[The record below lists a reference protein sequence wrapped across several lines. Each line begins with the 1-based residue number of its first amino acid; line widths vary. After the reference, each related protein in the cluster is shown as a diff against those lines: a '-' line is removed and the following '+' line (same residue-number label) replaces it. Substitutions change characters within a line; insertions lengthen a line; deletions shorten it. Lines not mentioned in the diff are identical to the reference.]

1 MMVILNKSSI
11 FAANKQHFYMK
22 IEVSIGE
29 VVDKYTILIIKF
41 SKIKE
46 VAKLDNIQ
54 KELNYLIQVLREE
67 YSLITD
73 DNLTMGL
80 LEINKE
86 LWKIEDDIRDCE
98 RSKEFD
104 SKFIQLARSVYK
116 LNDKRAYIKKEINIK
131 YGSEFV
137 EEKSYQPY

>member
-1 MMVILNKSSI
+1 MVILNKSSI
-11 FAANKQHFYMK
+11 FVANKQHFYMK
-22 IEVSIGE
+22 IQVSIGE
-29 VVDKYTILIIKF
+29 VVDKYTILVIKF

-54 KELNYLIQVLREE
+54 KELNYIVQVLRED

-73 DNLTMGL
+73 DYLTKGL

-86 LWKIEDDIRDCE
+86 LWKIEDDVRDCE
-98 RSKEFD
+98 RSKDFGP
-104 SKFIQLARSVYK
+104 KFIQLARSVYK
-116 LNDKRAYIKKEINIK
+116 LNDKRAHIKKEINIK

>member
-1 MMVILNKSSI
+1 
-11 FAANKQHFYMK
+11 MK

-29 VVDKYTILIIKF
+29 VVDKYTILVIKF

-46 VAKLDNIQ
+46 VAKLENIQ
-54 KELNYLIQVLREE
+54 NELSYLVKVLRED

-73 DNLTMGL
+73 DYLTKGL

-98 RSKEFD
+98 RAKQFD
-104 SKFIQLARSVYK
+104 SKFIQLARSIYK
-116 LNDKRAYIKKEINIK
+116 LNDKRAHIKKEINIK

>member
-1 MMVILNKSSI
+1 
-11 FAANKQHFYMK
+11 
-22 IEVSIGE
+22 
-29 VVDKYTILIIKF
+29 
-41 SKIKE
+41 
-46 VAKLDNIQ
+46 
-54 KELNYLIQVLREE
+54 VLSEE

-73 DNLTMGL
+73 DYLTKGL

-116 LNDKRAYIKKEINIK
+116 LNDKRAYIKKEINMK